1 MTDARL
7 DENGARKA
15 AMAALAAARV
25 EDLAAAWHEWA
36 EKPGFAVVRGPETG
50 LVMVRGRAG
59 GGGAPFN
66 LGETTVTRM
75 TVRLDSGEVGHCYAL
90 GRDGDKARLAALFD
104 ALWQRPDARDEVEAV
119 VAALRQAAGTAD
131 LKRREETAATRVNFF
146 TMVRGDD

>member
-1 MTDARL
+1 MMTEARL

-104 ALWQRPDARDEVEAV
+104 ALERTIVPTPARQVIRLPVHINDAAF
-119 VAALRQAAGTAD
+119 AQAAAD
-131 LKRREETAATRVNFF
+131 AFLEI
-146 TMVRGDD
+146 MP